1 MGRMGDDA
9 AMTAI
14 LYPVAE
20 NGDRAVAEPQG
31 RAARE
36 RDAERLAGEDVTFV
50 TELVGPAFASAEAA
64 LEAYAGRVDDERP
77 GSRAVIAAED
87 RYCRLVETVAE
98 GARPKAVQPAYK
110 DGRRWPAAAPALRT
124 VWRLEVAYWRPVSAA
139 AAAGDRPQARRAR
152 RRRAGESL
160 SPDVLRAMAAQP
172 LRPVEPQQPLD
183 IGLFEVRLPEA
194 PHIVI
199 SDE

>member
-1 MGRMGDDA
+1 MGDDA

-20 NGDRAVAEPQG
+20 NGDRAVAGPKG

-36 RDAERLAGEDVTFV
+36 RDAERLAGEEVGFV

-64 LEAYAGRVDDERP
+64 LQAYAGRIDDDRP
-77 GSRAVIAAED
+77 GSRSVVAVED
-87 RYCRLVETVAE
+87 RFCRLVETVAE
-98 GARPKAVQPAYK
+98 GRPRTVKPAYK
-110 DGRRWPAAAPALRT
+110 DGRRWPAAPAALRT
-124 VWRLEVAYWRPVSAA
+124 VWRLEVAYWRPLSAA
-139 AAAGDRPQARRAR
+139 PAPGEGPQARRAR
-152 RRRAGESL
+152 RRRAGEAL
-160 SPDVLRAMAAQP
+160 SADTLRAMAAQP
-172 LRPVEPQQPLD
+172 LRAVEPQQPLD

-194 PHIVI
+194 PHIVV